1 MLSPE
6 RFINVCGFS
15 NWTFLPPAFSVALSP
30 LNFRL
35 QLRLETEDKESA
47 KSHAALCRFRSYC
60 FPVLPK
66 KATNSIKS
74 MAKYYREAVSMSTN
88 SLWQRR
94 RKNAHKIKRQ
104 RTSVL
109 FCSVKLQSS
118 GCRKS
123 LLLFRQAL
131 DHNLNFPTSF
141 ARFSILTLFFCVISF
156 TSSTALVICSA
167 PLAISF
173 MLSVVSRVIS
183 ASFRIST
190 AI

>member
-88 SLWQRR
+88 SLCQRNT
-94 RKNAHKIKRQ
+94 KKAAHKYA
-104 RTSVL
+104 
-109 FCSVKLQSS
+109 
-118 GCRKS
+118 
-123 LLLFRQAL
+123 AL
-131 DHNLNFPTSF
+131 G
-141 ARFSILTLFFCVISF
+141 R
-156 TSSTALVICSA
+156 TALCCFISCHNFLQNA
-167 PLAISF
+167 PGFVRLYLF
-173 MLSVVSRVIS
+173 LYNPLY
-183 ASFRIST
+183 FWLK
-190 AI
+190 

>member
-15 NWTFLPPAFSVALSP
+15 NWIFLPGAFSVALSP
-30 LNFRL
+30 LNFLL

-88 SLWQRR
+88 SLCQRR
-94 RKNAHKIKRQ
+94 RKSAHKTKKAAHKYA
-104 RTSVL
+104 VL
-109 FCSVKLQSS
+109 GAILRRIALYCTVVLYFVVTFYKMLRRLYDYIFFFIILYIS
-118 GCRKS
+118 G
-123 LLLFRQAL
+123 
-131 DHNLNFPTSF
+131 
-141 ARFSILTLFFCVISF
+141 
-156 TSSTALVICSA
+156 
-167 PLAISF
+167 
-173 MLSVVSRVIS
+173 
-183 ASFRIST
+183 
-190 AI
+190 

>member
-30 LNFRL
+30 LNFLL

-74 MAKYYREAVSMSTN
+74 MAKYYRDVKPLSTEY
-88 SLWQRR
+88 Q
-94 RKNAHKIKRQ
+94 KAAHKYA
-104 RTSVL
+104 VL
-109 FCSVKLQSS
+109 GAILGRAALCCFIFCHNFLQNAPAFV
-118 GCRKS
+118 R
-123 LLLFRQAL
+123 LYLFL
-131 DHNLNFPTSF
+131 YN
-141 ARFSILTLFFCVISF
+141 
-156 TSSTALVICSA
+156 
-167 PLAISF
+167 PLYF
-173 MLSVVSRVIS
+173 WLK
-183 ASFRIST
+183 
-190 AI
+190 

>member
-66 KATNSIKS
+66 KTTNSIKS

-88 SLWQRR
+88 SLCQRKAKR
-94 RKNAHKIKRQ
+94 AQNKKAPHK
-104 RTSVL
+104 RTVL
-109 FCSVKLQSS
+109 
-118 GCRKS
+118 G
-123 LLLFRQAL
+123 A
-131 DHNLNFPTSF
+131 
-141 ARFSILTLFFCVISF
+141 ILGR
-156 TSSTALVICSA
+156 TALCCFISCHNFSQNA
-167 PLAISF
+167 PGFVRLYLF
-173 MLSVVSRVIS
+173 LYNPLH
-183 ASFRIST
+183 FWLK
-190 AI
+190 

>member
-35 QLRLETEDKESA
+35 QLRLETEDNESA
-47 KSHAALCRFRSYC
+47 KSHAVLCRLRSYC

-88 SLWQRR
+88 SLCQRR
-94 RKNAHKIKRQ
+94 RKSAHKTKKAAHKRTILRRIALYCSFIFCRNFLQ
-104 RTSVL
+104 NAPAFVRLYL
-109 FCSVKLQSS
+109 FLY
-118 GCRKS
+118 
-123 LLLFRQAL
+123 
-131 DHNLNFPTSF
+131 N
-141 ARFSILTLFFCVISF
+141 
-156 TSSTALVICSA
+156 
-167 PLAISF
+167 PLYF
-173 MLSVVSRVIS
+173 WLK
-183 ASFRIST
+183 
-190 AI
+190 

>member
-66 KATNSIKS
+66 KTTNSIKS

-88 SLWQRR
+88 SLCQRNT
-94 RKNAHKIKRQ
+94 KKAAHKYA
-104 RTSVL
+104 VL
-109 FCSVKLQSS
+109 
-118 GCRKS
+118 GR
-123 LLLFRQAL
+123 
-131 DHNLNFPTSF
+131 
-141 ARFSILTLFFCVISF
+141 
-156 TSSTALVICSA
+156 TALCCFIFCHNFLQNA
-167 PLAISF
+167 PAFVRLYLF
-173 MLSVVSRVIS
+173 LYNPLH
-183 ASFRIST
+183 FWLK
-190 AI
+190 

>member
-15 NWTFLPPAFSVALSP
+15 NWIFLPSAFSVALSP
-30 LNFRL
+30 LNFLL

-88 SLWQRR
+88 SLCQRR
-94 RKNAHKIKRQ
+94 RKSAHKTKRQ
-104 RTSVL
+104 RMSALLSAGTAAASL
-109 FCSVKLQSS
+109 KHSAALPHGAIRKL
-118 GCRKS
+118 K
-123 LLLFRQAL
+123 
-131 DHNLNFPTSF
+131 
-141 ARFSILTLFFCVISF
+141 FSDSPAKIT
-156 TSSTALVICSA
+156 T
-167 PLAISF
+167 
-173 MLSVVSRVIS
+173 
-183 ASFRIST
+183 
-190 AI
+190 